1 MIGLGRILAEARE
14 ERGVTLEEVERETR
28 ISRRYLI
35 ALEEEDF
42 AAFPAQVQARG
53 FLRLY
58 AQYLDLDPAELLALY
73 PADSMADEADGLVHG
88 DRIFRHPR
96 PAAGAQLPSLDLHR
110 PPIVIASA
118 FLAVLLLCGLVA
130 AIGASGHERATAG
143 LLLLAERSDAPT
155 LRVPDVR
162 QDNLA
167 TALAKLEQAGI
178 TPVVIEVP
186 AERVAP
192 GLVILQTPPPGSA
205 VTRGSDVLLVVS
217 RGRQ

>member
-14 ERGVTLEEVERETR
+14 ARGATLDEVERETR

-42 AAFPAQVQARG
+42 AAFPVQVQARG

-58 AQYLDLDPAELLALY
+58 ATYLELDPAELLALY
-73 PADSMADEADGLVHG
+73 PTDNQAEAMDGLVHG
-88 DRIFRHPR
+88 DRIFRRPR
-96 PAAGAQLPSLDLHR
+96 QAEGVRLPSIDLRR
-110 PPIVIASA
+110 PPFVIAAA
-118 FLAVLLLCGLVA
+118 FLGVLLVCGLISA
-130 AIGASGHERATAG
+130 LGASHRERAAAG
-143 LLLLAERSDAPT
+143 LLLRAERPGAAA

-167 TALAKLEQAGI
+167 TALRTLDQAGI

-186 AERVAP
+186 TERVAA
-192 GLVILQTPPPGSA
+192 GLVIMQSPAPGST
-205 VTRGSDVLLVVS
+205 VTQGSDVTLIVS